1 MRNVIIAAIILVSG
15 IAFNYK
21 HIAIPVGSV
30 TLEFGG
36 LACAAIF
43 GIVLNAV
50 LPGKDYNF
58 DDDNEPSIIELLDK
72 E

>member
-15 IAFNYK
+15 IAFNYTK
-21 HIAIPVGSV
+21 IAIPVGTV

-43 GIVLNAV
+43 GVILNAI

-58 DDDNEPSIIELLDK
+58 EE
-72 E
+72 